1 MRSRIMSDNISRST
15 SKPYHAPNFTVYG
28 SVSELTNAVGAAGKL
43 ADGGVAPTD
52 KTA

>member
-1 MRSRIMSDNISRST
+1 MSDNIPKPT

-28 SVSELTNAVGAAGKL
+28 SVSELTNNIGAAGKV